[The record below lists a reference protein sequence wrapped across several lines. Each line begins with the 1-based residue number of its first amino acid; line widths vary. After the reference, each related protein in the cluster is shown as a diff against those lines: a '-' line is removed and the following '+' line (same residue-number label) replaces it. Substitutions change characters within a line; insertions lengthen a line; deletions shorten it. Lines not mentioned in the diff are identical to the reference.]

1 MWGMTF
7 EKSLRMFWPRPV
19 AVLDKSLVIQ
29 VADYLEM
36 QIDALEECHMTA
48 GQDDC
53 DPEVAEE
60 CAEVRGWIA
69 RLRSAV
75 NGQGE

>member
-19 AVLDKSLVIQ
+19 AVLDKSLVTQ
-29 VADYLEM
+29 VADYLET
-36 QIDALEECHMTA
+36 QIDALQECHTTP
-48 GQDDC
+48 GKDDC

-60 CAEVRGWIA
+60 CAEVRAWIA
-69 RLRSAV
+69 QLRAAV
-75 NGQGE
+75 NGEAD